1 MTTSICNPRNGV
13 AVAMI
18 FLSSCTYLPRSG
30 PDPRAIDNH
39 AAVKVSTKN
48 RVAGI
53 DYALIDLNRATLAY
67 FDSPSSRS
75 LRSSFGGGKGG
86 PPDIPLGYGDI
97 VEVSIFE
104 AQSGGLFIPNDAG
117 SRPGNFITLPNQ
129 TIDRSGNLTVPYAGR
144 VRAAGRTKEE
154 VERDIESKLGNRA
167 IEPQVVVTTVTR
179 NSSQVA
185 VLGDVNTPKKVELT
199 SSGDRILDVLSEAG
213 GLSTPAIETNITL
226 QRRGRTATI
235 GYQAL
240 MKNPAEN
247 IYIAPGDTVLAD
259 HQRRTFT
266 AFGANDQNGRFDFE
280 NTDLSLADGLAKA
293 GGLRDQQANPSEVV
307 VYRQV
312 DRDVLSHMKLNLA
325 AFHGDKVPVVFRAN
339 LRDPGG
345 LFAAQKFQL
354 SDKDILYTSNSGSV
368 ELLKFLDIANAIT
381 STAAGTSNDIVDT
394 RNAVQDLN

>member
-1 MTTSICNPRNGV
+1 M
-13 AVAMI
+13 

-30 PDPRAIDNH
+30 PDPHAIDRN
-39 AAVKVSTKN
+39 AAIKVSTKN

-53 DYALIDLNRATLAY
+53 DYVLVDLNKNTLSY
-67 FDSPSSRS
+67 FDAPSARS
-75 LRSSFGGGKGG
+75 LRSSFGGAKGG
-86 PPDIPLGYGDI
+86 PPDIPLGYGDV

-104 AQSGGLFIPNDAG
+104 AQSGGLFIPSDAG

-144 VRAAGRTKEE
+144 VRAAGRTKEQ

-167 IEPQVVVTTVTR
+167 IEPQVVVTTVTH

-185 VLGDVNTPKKVELT
+185 VLGDVNTPRKVELT

-213 GLSTPAIETNITL
+213 GLSTPALETNVTL

-235 GYQAL
+235 AYEAL
-240 MKNPAEN
+240 LKNPAEN
-247 IYIAPGDTVLAD
+247 VYVAPGDTVFAD
-259 HQRRTFT
+259 HQRRTFV

-293 GGLRDQQANPSEVV
+293 GGMRDQQANPAEVV

-312 DRDVLSHMKLNLA
+312 DRDILERMKLNVS
-325 AFHGDKVPVVFRAN
+325 AFHGDKVPVVFRTN

-345 LFAAQKFQL
+345 FFAAQKFQL
-354 SDKDILYTSNSGSV
+354 ADKDILYTSNSGSV

-381 STAAGTSNDIVDT
+381 STASGTTNDVVDT
-394 RNAVQDLN
+394 RNAVNALN